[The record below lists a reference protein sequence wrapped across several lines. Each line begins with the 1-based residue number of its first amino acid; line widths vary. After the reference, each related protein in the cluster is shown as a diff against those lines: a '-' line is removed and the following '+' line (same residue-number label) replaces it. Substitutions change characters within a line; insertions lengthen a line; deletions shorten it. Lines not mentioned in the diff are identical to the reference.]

1 MIDHDS
7 VPLVTT
13 DIVMKVELVSPLR
26 RQPKLP
32 GVELGF
38 IDGFDILPDVK
49 STIFDAGLF
58 GAMANEGVVQP
69 GTASGQSLGCAETK
83 KPKKRN
89 NGTRNFIMLLFTTLK
104 RIGFYDIYTMPP
116 NLNTSY
122 IV

>member
-69 GTASGQSLGCAETK
+69 GTASGQSLGCAETE

-89 NGTRNFIMLLFTTLK
+89 NGKDRVLRYLYHAAQFE
-104 RIGFYDIYTMPP
+104 
-116 NLNTSY
+116 Y
-122 IV
+122 IVHCLNIH